1 MANSAIR
8 NDNLIGGGATGTAS
22 PFCIPMDINEFYH
35 SRQWEHL
42 RARILR
48 RDGYQCRICRR
59 YGRLRQA
66 TTVHH
71 IKHLDEYPE
80 LALDPSNLVSV
91 CTACHNELHPEK
103 GGGRN
108 GHSVYNDA

>member
-1 MANSAIR
+1 
-8 NDNLIGGGATGTAS
+8 
-22 PFCIPMDINEFYH
+22 MDINEFYH

-42 RARILR
+42 RASVLR
-48 RDGYQCRICRR
+48 RDGYQCRICKR

-91 CTACHNELHPEK
+91 CTQCHNKLHPEK